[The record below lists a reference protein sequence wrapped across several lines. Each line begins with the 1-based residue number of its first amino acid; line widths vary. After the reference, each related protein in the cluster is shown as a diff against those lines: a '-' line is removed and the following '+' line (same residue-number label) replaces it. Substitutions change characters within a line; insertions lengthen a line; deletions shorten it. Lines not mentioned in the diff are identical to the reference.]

1 MSQDRLKNTTAG
13 VLVILTLL
21 SVVVSMPQVSIQVI
35 SERFLELGVYTLLT
49 AFALILSVPL
59 SKGEMS
65 ITHAIG
71 MIAFLSLDST
81 VAPTMTIAI
90 FIGSILGSLIL
101 MQIQQRAHNR
111 LQPPMTFISV
121 IHIVAR
127 VTLSFFVASRLYTVL
142 FQATIPISSSTDFQD
157 NLMPLIAYGFIYV
170 VLMLLS
176 LILEIRTHIRE
187 TRLIVQENIISLAI
201 TLILPVPFAYI
212 GASVARADESIVFFT
227 VTIIGIGLIILGLY
241 ALNQSQERLRR
252 QLDEMRSISVA
263 TRALR
268 NNLELDGVL
277 RTAFVQVSQLM
288 NAENFT
294 VALTTE
300 TQMGTAF
307 PLVIRN
313 GQEIQV
319 ADGTFPDDYSLIK
332 HIMAS
337 GLPLLIRDD
346 VATKAREF
354 VTEVP
359 NNPIQSW
366 LGVPLMGGE
375 ESMGAFIVQSYDSR
389 VFDEDDLR
397 LLNIIVSSTSIAIE
411 NARLYHQKSI
421 RAEQL
426 ATLNQVT
433 ALLTGTLSP
442 IEVLDTIVSSASII
456 SEANAVAVFLFTEG
470 KVTELRLVRHAG
482 LSEAYSKQPIMPLLT
497 DELSQTAEHFL
508 KPQSMVISDV
518 DDANVALGRI
528 RQRLKDESMFAFIEN
543 PLVMTGINL
552 GILVLYFDK
561 PQVFHDEQ
569 IDLIQA
575 FATQAAQAISNARRF
590 TSTDEALEQ
599 RVEQLY
605 ALAAMGRLLNATM
618 DMNKIYDLVL
628 SYATDA
634 TKAPRGVVLIK
645 RGADHLSVPSQRGY
659 PEDTFQDTALLQHG
673 LTGRVLKSGQ
683 PLRTTDI
690 RNETG
695 YLPLI
700 PNTRSLLVVPIL
712 KGRDIVGLIM
722 LESDTIGAFS
732 ESDSHFV
739 SQIANQ
745 AVIAIDNTQLF
756 HRIREARDNMQV
768 ILNAMEESVILIDV
782 SGQVALVNPRIDL
795 IALMANAVQNQ
806 TIHVLLE
813 TDELEFAKRLGFA
826 NNDALLNL
834 ITNLRSGD
842 WTAHPPH
849 SYEVHSDEFGVRYIQ
864 RQIIPVQD
872 ENQKIMGLLLVF
884 YNKTEERELARSRES
899 FSQMIVHDLRSPLTA
914 VTTSLRLLSE
924 LVPQE
929 SDFRPLVDKTT
940 TASRRALRKVLARVD
955 SLLDVSKMESGEIRL
970 DREPTPLAQIV
981 DSVCSELEPLAEE
994 LEVEITSEVDPNL
1007 PLLDIDGDKI
1017 ERLVLNLIDNALKY
1031 SPEKAIVAVH
1041 AVVVDNHYLQIAI
1054 ADSGPGIPDEYKRRL
1069 FDRFVQVEGR
1079 KTVRRG
1085 VGLGLTF
1092 CKLVVEAHSGAI
1104 WVDNNPEG
1112 GSIFKATLPI
1122 AQFEEI
1128 LE

>member
-13 VLVILTLL
+13 VLIILTLL

-35 SERFLELGVYTLLT
+35 SERFLELGVYMLLT

-59 SKGEMS
+59 SKGELS
-65 ITHAIG
+65 IAHAIG

-81 VAPTMTIAI
+81 VAPSMTIVI

-101 MQIQQRAHNR
+101 MQIHQRSHRRFHA
-111 LQPPMTFISV
+111 PMTAISI

-127 VTLSFFVASRLYTVL
+127 VTLSFFVASRLYTAL
-142 FQATIPISSSTDFQD
+142 FQATLPISSSTDFQE
-157 NLMPLIAYGFIYV
+157 NLIPLIAYGIIYV
-170 VLMLLS
+170 LLMLLS
-176 LILEIRTHIRE
+176 LILEIQTHIRE
-187 TRLIVQENIISLAI
+187 TRLLVQENIVSLTI

-227 VTIIGIGLIILGLY
+227 FTTIGIGFIILGLY
-241 ALNQSQERLRR
+241 VLNQSQERLRR

-268 NNLELDGVL
+268 NNLELNGVL

-288 NAENFT
+288 DAENFT
-294 VALTTE
+294 VALTSE
-300 TQMGTAF
+300 TQMPTIF

-319 ADGTFPDDYSLIK
+319 SDGAFPDDYGLIK
-332 HIMAS
+332 HIMANNT
-337 GLPLLIRDD
+337 PLLIRDNV
-346 VATKAREF
+346 VAKARDF
-354 VTEVP
+354 ATEVP

-366 LGVPLMGGE
+366 LGVPLMGGDK
-375 ESMGAFIVQSYDSR
+375 SIGAFVVQSYDSR

-426 ATLNQVT
+426 ATLNQVM

-442 IEVLDTIVSSASII
+442 SEVLDTIISSASII

-470 KVTELRLVRHAG
+470 KIAELRLLRQAG
-482 LSEAYSKQPIMPLLT
+482 LSDSYHHQPIMPILT

-508 KPQSMVISDV
+508 KPQSMVVSNV
-518 DDANVALGRI
+518 EDANVALGLI
-528 RQRLKDESMFAFIEN
+528 RQRLKDEGKFAFIEN
-543 PLVMTGINL
+543 PLVMTGLNL
-552 GILVLYFDK
+552 GVLVLYFDK
-561 PQVFHDEQ
+561 PQIFHDEQ

-634 TKAPRGVVLIK
+634 TKAPSGVVIIK
-645 RGADHLSVPSQRGY
+645 RSTGYLSVPSQRGY
-659 PEDTFQDTALLQHG
+659 PEDTFQDTSILQHG
-673 LTGRVLKSGQ
+673 LTGRVLRNGQ
-683 PLRTTDI
+683 PIRTTDI

-700 PNTRSLLVVPIL
+700 PNTRSLLIVPIL
-712 KGRDIVGLIM
+712 KGRDVVGLIM
-722 LESDTIGAFS
+722 LESDAIAAFS

-782 SGQVALVNPRIDL
+782 SGQIALVNPRIDL
-795 IALMANAVQNQ
+795 IALSVDAVQNQ
-806 TIHVLLE
+806 VIDTLLE
-813 TDELEFAKRLGFA
+813 AAELEFAKKLGFA
-826 NNDALLNL
+826 NNDAFRNLL
-834 ITNLRSGD
+834 TNLRSDD
-842 WTAHPPH
+842 WTAYPPH
-849 SYEVHSDEFGVRYIQ
+849 SYEVHGDEFGVRYIQ
-864 RQIIPVQD
+864 RQITPVRDDSQ
-872 ENQKIMGLLLVF
+872 QIMGLLLVF

-914 VTTSLRLLSE
+914 VTTSLYLLGE
-924 LVPQE
+924 LVPKD

-955 SLLDVSKMESGEIRL
+955 SLLDISKMESGEIRL
-970 DREPTPLAQIV
+970 DKEPTPIAQIV
-981 DSVCSELEPLAEE
+981 DSVRADLKPLAEE
-994 LEVEITSEVDPNL
+994 LEVEIVSELGQNL
-1007 PLLDIDGDKI
+1007 PLLDIDGDKV
-1017 ERLVLNLIDNALKY
+1017 ERMVLNLVDNALKY
-1031 SPEKAIVAVH
+1031 SPEKAIVAVR
-1041 AVVVDNHYLQIAI
+1041 ATVIDKDYLQIAI

-1069 FDRFVQVEGR
+1069 FDSFVQVEGR
-1079 KTVRRG
+1079 KTVRHG

-1092 CKLVVEAHSGAI
+1092 CKLVVEAHGGAI
-1104 WVDNNPEG
+1104 WIDDNPNG

-1122 AQFEEI
+1122 AHIEDIVE
-1128 LE
+1128 